1 MENLEFFE
9 IEDCKAEKLKSERA
23 ITHYISTPA
32 VDRGK
37 DIVNPK
43 GMDSTD
49 FEKTKTVFYN
59 HNYDKPIAKNLW
71 VKRTEDGVK
80 VKTVFS
86 ETPFANDIYTLHQ
99 EDIIKTWSIGFDVP
113 RKSGRYSE
121 PVDGAITLDDK
132 SGIRTINKWILLEYS
147 SAPLAMNPNALDLA
161 KNIKSYMKTDE
172 VKSVIELFEYKSE
185 IQVIL
190 DDQAEEIESM
200 KILFEALKESKSENS
215 NPEIEN
221 LAKEILE
228 IKTQLAKK
236 TAESLAKP
244 KRISN
249 KEIAEMVS
257 RELSFLTGIRN

>member
-1 MENLEFFE
+1 MDDLEIYL
-9 IEDCKAEKLKSERA
+9 IEDSKSEKIKSERA

-32 VDRGK
+32 IDRGK

-71 VKRTEDGVK
+71 VKRTDDGVK

-86 ETPFANDIYTLHQ
+86 ETPFANDIYTLHL
-99 EDIIKTWSIGFDVP
+99 EDIIKTWSIGFDIP

-147 SAPLAMNPNALDLA
+147 SAPLAMNPNALDIA
-161 KNIKSYMKTDE
+161 KNIKSFMKTDE
-172 VKSVIELFEYKSE
+172 IKSVIEMFEYKSE
-185 IQVIL
+185 IQIIL
-190 DDQAEEIESM
+190 DNQKTEIES
-200 KILFEALKESKSENS
+200 LKTLIENSKNENS
-215 NPEIEN
+215 NTEIEN
-221 LAKEILE
+221 IVKEIVEIKSNLAKR
-228 IKTQLAKK
+228 A
-236 TAESLAKP
+236 AESLDNR
-244 KRISN
+244 KRISAIDIQ
-249 KEIAEMVS
+249 KMVI
-257 RELSFLTGIRN
+257 RELSELTGVRL